1 MGRIEAY
8 PKCRDFIGYNQVY
21 GRGNELRLQGPNSV
35 QQHWSFFSG
44 STSGSGCNPNEFMIA
59 TYPVPDQVLKVKC
72 VHEIIQQQGFGHV
85 SLISSCSLELVKA
98 PCPLEYNTPFCHP
111 GDEYLFTKEKPA
123 ADYYVL
129 RSVLRPSQ
137 AITVSGTSI
146 TLGNYGPSSNQKFC
160 CPPPPVSSMHKS
172 TFSPGHPLR
181 VKLLIFLTNCKVE

>member
-8 PKCRDFIGYNQVY
+8 PKCHDFIGYNYAYYTGYQ
-21 GRGNELRLQGPNSV
+21 LQLQGPNSV

-44 STSGSGCNPNEFMIA
+44 STSSHSCNPNEFVIA
-59 TYPVPDQVLKVKC
+59 TYPVPDKVLKVECRWRWWKTY
-72 VHEIIQQQGFGHV
+72 
-85 SLISSCSLELVKA
+85 SCSLKIVES

-129 RSVLRPSQ
+129 RSVRRPSQ

-146 TLGNYGPSSNQKFC
+146 TLNNYGPYSNQKFC
-160 CPPPPVSSMHKS
+160 CPPPGVSSKC
-172 TFSPGHPLR
+172 
-181 VKLLIFLTNCKVE
+181 IYNQ